1 MFWMPSP
8 LHCGIRSS
16 SFQLVRAEPR
26 TLKLCTGIAAFT
38 SSQNRTRNLYSS
50 SYDDIRSVSI
60 SFNWMMF
67 WERCR
72 FDLELDVFFFFV
84 IMCTWIQYFACI
96 SYVALWT
103 AGLLTRIR
111 ARLAVVAQRQWHPPC
126 NRKWNRNTLLQINV
140 CFQLCGWLNW
150 QTDSFVLMA
159 YFLFISNVFKW
170 KPLFCS
176 LFFFFLL
183 KCVSGQ
189 LQYMQVV
196 ACVVN

>member
-1 MFWMPSP
+1 M
-8 LHCGIRSS
+8 
-16 SFQLVRAEPR
+16 
-26 TLKLCTGIAAFT
+26 
-38 SSQNRTRNLYSS
+38 
-50 SYDDIRSVSI
+50 
-60 SFNWMMF
+60 
-67 WERCR
+67 
-72 FDLELDVFFFFV
+72 FFFFCHHV
-84 IMCTWIQYFACI
+84 YMDSILCLYFVCCIMN
-96 SYVALWT
+96 

-176 LFFFFLL
+176 LFFAEMCFWTVAIHASCGLCSRLMLL
-183 KCVSGQ
+183 
-189 LQYMQVV
+189 VV
-196 ACVVN
+196 QDTCLKKFVIYWITFYEVL